1 MNRGGDAASWS
12 GATRGAAPH
21 AARPAPGGRRP
32 RAPARAPPYA
42 VTCGWRE
49 TSTISCGSVTI
60 VSMIP

>member
-1 MNRGGDAASWS
+1 MNRG
-12 GATRGAAPH
+12 RGAA
-21 AARPAPGGRRP
+21 ARRGRPPAGTGR
-32 RAPARAPPYA
+32 ARDWLPPDYA